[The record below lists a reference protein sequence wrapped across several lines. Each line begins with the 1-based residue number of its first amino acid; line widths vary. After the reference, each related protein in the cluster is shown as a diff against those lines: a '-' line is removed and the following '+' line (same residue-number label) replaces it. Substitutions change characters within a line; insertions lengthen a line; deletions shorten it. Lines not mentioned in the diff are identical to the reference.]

1 MMRRLGLV
9 CSATDRRLGRSE
21 WGWWGAGWVFGLG
34 EKSPANFSGAGHCVS
49 AGKGHATLGV
59 DFTAMVAFVA
69 SAARPPGGLAS
80 AIGTVFP

>member
-1 MMRRLGLV
+1 MGAAVLAG
-9 CSATDRRLGRSE
+9 GK
-21 WGWWGAGWVFGLG
+21 GGGGGAGLVFGLG

-49 AGKGHATLGV
+49 AGKGDATLGV

>member
-1 MMRRLGLV
+1 MGAAVLAG
-9 CSATDRRLGRSE
+9 GK
-21 WGWWGAGWVFGLG
+21 GGGGGAGLVFGLG

-59 DFTAMVAFVA
+59 DFAAMVAFVA
-69 SAARPPGGLAS
+69 SVARPPGGLAS